1 MFFQVDKN
9 IFIKTSSWEI
19 HVFLFCSTFIVL
31 SNLHVQKIQMLGRGR
46 KQFTLNHLST
56 PTVKWEFTDYSVTV
70 SSATN
75 TQKICNEIL
84 PSLFFQHRFDYEICL
99 TV

>member
-31 SNLHVQKIQMLGRGR
+31 SNLHVQKIQLLGQGR
-46 KQFTLNHLST
+46 KDDLITFPPQL
-56 PTVKWEFTDYSVTV
+56 
-70 SSATN
+70 
-75 TQKICNEIL
+75 
-84 PSLFFQHRFDYEICL
+84 
-99 TV
+99 